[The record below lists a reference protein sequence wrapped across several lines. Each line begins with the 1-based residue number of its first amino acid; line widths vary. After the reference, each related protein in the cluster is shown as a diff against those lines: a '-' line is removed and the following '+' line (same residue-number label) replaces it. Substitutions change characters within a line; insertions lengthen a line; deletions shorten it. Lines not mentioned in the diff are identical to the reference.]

1 MAKTIMVVE
10 DNAFTRQRLADIL
23 RRHGYD
29 AVDAADGIEAL
40 DRLDTGPPPDL
51 ILLDLVLPR
60 LDGWRFLER
69 LQAAPRPAPPVIVS
83 TGTDIGEGWADSH
96 GCTGM
101 LLKPFEEPEL
111 LYELRRVLD

>member
-1 MAKTIMVVE
+1 VLHRAKESIP
-10 DNAFTRQRLADIL
+10 NAS
-23 RRHGYD
+23 
-29 AVDAADGIEAL
+29 
-40 DRLDTGPPPDL
+40 
-51 ILLDLVLPR
+51 R

-96 GCTGM
+96 GCIGL

-111 LYELRRVLD
+111 DSSVL